1 MPPLSI
7 ACVTETYPP
16 EVNGVALT
24 VAQVVEGLRAQ
35 GHRVDLV
42 RPWQPADADRPVAA
56 DECLRPGWPI
66 PRYAELRMGSPNPLP
81 LLARWRARRPDV
93 VHIATEGPL
102 GWAALQ
108 AARRLGLPVCSDF
121 RTNFHQ
127 YGAHYGLGWLAGPIE
142 AYLRRF
148 HNRCGRTLVPTE
160 AMRQTLAARGFQR
173 VEVVGRGIDTQRFA
187 PGHRSEALR
196 AAWGVAPHERVMA
209 CVGRLAPEK
218 NLDTVLRAYEAAR
231 RAQPGLRLLLVGDGP
246 LRPAL
251 RARCPDALFAGT
263 QHGEALAAHY
273 ASADLFVFAS
283 LTETYGNV
291 VPEALASGLPVVAY
305 GQAAAAELVVSGRNG
320 RLAAPGDATAF
331 IDAVIQVLGDEAGR
345 QAMAD
350 AARRSV
356 EARGWGTVVAR
367 IARLLAEEAGPAV
380 GPRRPAGSLGATLPG

>member
-196 AAWGVAPHERVMA
+196 AAWGVAPHER
-209 CVGRLAPEK
+209 
-218 NLDTVLRAYEAAR
+218 
-231 RAQPGLRLLLVGDGP
+231 GDGP

-356 EARGWGTVVAR
+356 EARGWGTVVA
-367 IARLLAEEAGPAV
+367 EEAGPAV